1 MDMKHKKTFLVK
13 LATAFSLNNEKTAK
27 EMLEQYIKDNKYT
40 TLLERIKAIRNNSYF
55 VPDYNKPKA
64 YADMVIYFQETPT
77 SEPKPISPETITT
90 YQRPV
95 DFGNDIQGWFD
106 SIHAD
111 HLKEISIENKNKKEE
126 IFKKVMSE
134 RYASL
139 NTFFDKMMR
148 VD

>member
-1 MDMKHKKTFLVK
+1 MKHRQSIFAK
-13 LATAFSLNNEKTAK
+13 LATALSLSNDRTAE
-27 EMLEQYIKDNKYT
+27 EMLEQYIKDNKHT

-64 YADMVIYFQETPT
+64 YADMVISFQETPT
-77 SEPKPISPETITT
+77 SELKPISSETITT

-111 HLKEISIENKNKKEE
+111 HLKEISIENKNKKTEAFE
-126 IFKKVMSE
+126 QMMNE
-134 RYASL
+134 RYV
-139 NTFFDKMMR
+139 NVNKFFNRMLR

>member
-1 MDMKHKKTFLVK
+1 MKHRQSIFAK
-13 LATAFSLNNEKTAK
+13 LATALSLSNDRTAE
-27 EMLEQYIKDNKYT
+27 EMLEQYIKDNKHT

-64 YADMVIYFQETPT
+64 YADIVISFQETPT

-95 DFGNDIQGWFD
+95 DFGNDIQSWFD

-111 HLKEISIENKNKKEE
+111 HLKEISIENKNKKKEAFE
-126 IFKKVMSE
+126 QMMNE
-134 RYASL
+134 RYV
-139 NTFFDKMMR
+139 NVNKFFNRMLR